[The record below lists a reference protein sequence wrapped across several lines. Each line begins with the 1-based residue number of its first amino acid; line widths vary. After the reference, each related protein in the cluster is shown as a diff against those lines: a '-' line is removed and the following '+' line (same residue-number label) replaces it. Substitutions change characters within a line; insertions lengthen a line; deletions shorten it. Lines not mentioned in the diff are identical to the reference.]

1 MKRHI
6 REKLKDNT
14 LRKTVVSLPA
24 LSSTVLQDRL
34 LDVDLSTKRWRNG
47 TVSIRS
53 QVSQNGGGYW
63 NIPDD
68 LRGSKYRKSNLTVS
82 GKGSNEHVM
91 YRKSNWTV
99 FREREVMNTQLILGI
114 LHK

>member
-1 MKRHI
+1 MKHPI
-6 REKLKDNT
+6 REELKDNT

-34 LDVDLSTKRWRNG
+34 LDVDMKTKRWRNG
-47 TVSIRS
+47 MVSTRS

-68 LRGSKYRKSNLTVS
+68 LRGSKYRKSNWSVS
-82 GKGSNEHVM
+82 
-91 YRKSNWTV
+91 RK
-99 FREREVMNTQLILGI
+99 EE
-114 LHK
+114 